1 MASLVQKLVG
11 ISVFAS
17 LPFAEV
23 LAAEFVIQGLSKPLE
38 KNLKYYLMPLAE
50 VPAGS
55 LSVSQLNKLVKSALN
70 PYGYYHSRLRVQRGE
85 NDLIV
90 LDVDAGEVMLV
101 AKSNIAVSG
110 EASNDEDFIELINQV
125 QLKQGQPLL
134 HSEYD
139 TLKRNLISL
148 AQQKGYL
155 DGRFIES
162 SLEVI
167 PSLNQANVNLHY
179 SSGSRYQFG
188 ELFVPS
194 SGIEPARIE
203 AMRTF
208 EWGDDFDSLKLS
220 QYQADLSGTDWFRS
234 VIVKADFEQISN
246 GQEVPI
252 EVLAEP
258 NSRNIVQVGGGYST
272 DLGLRASLNW
282 TKPWYN
288 ARGHS
293 FEAQAYASKPEQS
306 LLLGY
311 KIPTQNVLTDY
322 YGIQFESKH
331 VDYRDTSSFSN
342 DLSFEKHW
350 QLDSDWQSTMHVRYL
365 QERYQQASENNDS
378 QMLLPGVTF
387 SLLDRKNDQ
396 LEIKHRH
403 VYSLEYSDPN
413 FFSDSR
419 LLRIEGNSVLSWDI
433 SEKHK
438 FHFRSN
444 VGINVADALSDIPS
458 SLRFFAGG
466 DGNLRGYGYE
476 SISPRDENG
485 DLMGARYM
493 FTAGLE
499 YQYQVYHQL
508 WLGAFYDVGDAFN
521 DSVDWK
527 SGTGLSLIWNS
538 KYVPVKVDFAYGL
551 DAPQGD
557 QFRVHFSLGTQF

>member
-1 MASLVQKLVG
+1 M
-11 ISVFAS
+11 SVFAS

-311 KIPTQNVLTDY
+311 KIPTQNALTDY

-365 QERYQQASENNDS
+365 QESYRQASENNES
-378 QMLLPGVTF
+378 QLLLPGVTF

-396 LEIKHRH
+396 LEVKHRH

-485 DLMGARYM
+485 DLTGARYM

-499 YQYQVYHQL
+499 YQYQVYRQL

-521 DSVDWK
+521 DKVDWK

-538 KYVPVKVDFAYGL
+538 KYFPVKVDFAYGL

-557 QFRVHFSLGTQF
+557 QFRIHFSLGTQF

>member
-11 ISVFAS
+11 ISVFVFI
-17 LPFAEV
+17 PFGDV
-23 LAAEFVIQGLSKPLE
+23 LAAEFTIQGLSKPLE
-38 KNLKYYLMPLAE
+38 RNLEYHLMPLANTSANDI
-50 VPAGS
+50 P
-55 LSVSQLNKLVKSALN
+55 VSQLSKLVRSALN
-70 PYGYYHSRLRVQRGE
+70 PYGYYHSKLSVQRE
-85 NDLIV
+85 PNDLIV
-90 LDVDAGEVMLV
+90 LDVELGEVVLV
-101 AKSNIAVSG
+101 AKSNIVVSG
-110 EASNDEDFIELINQV
+110 EASNDEDFLGLVNQA

-139 TLKRNLISL
+139 TLKRNLTSL
-148 AQQKGYL
+148 AQKKGYL

-167 PSLNQANVNLHY
+167 PSMNQANVNLHF

-188 ELFVPS
+188 SLSVPT

-203 AMRTF
+203 IMRTF
-208 EWGDDFDSLKLS
+208 ERGDDFDTLKLN
-220 QYQADLSGTDWFRS
+220 QYQANLSETNWFRS
-234 VIVKADFEQISN
+234 VIVKADFDGISN
-246 GQEVPI
+246 NLEVPI
-252 EVLAEP
+252 EVIAEP
-258 NSRNIVQVGGGYST
+258 NARNIVQVGGGYST

-288 ARGHS
+288 TRGHS
-293 FEAQAYASKPEQS
+293 FEAQAYASKAEQS

-485 DLMGARYM
+485 DLTGARYM

>member
-11 ISVFAS
+11 ISIFVFI
-17 LPFAEV
+17 PFGGV
-23 LAAEFVIQGLSKPLE
+23 LAAEFTIQGLSKPLE
-38 KNLKYYLMPLAE
+38 RNLEYYLMPLANTSANDI
-50 VPAGS
+50 P
-55 LSVSQLNKLVKSALN
+55 VSQLSKLVRLALN
-70 PYGYYHSRLRVQRGE
+70 PYGYYHSELNVQRGE
-85 NDLIV
+85 NDLIT

-101 AKSNIAVSG
+101 AKSNIVVSG
-110 EASNDEDFIELINQV
+110 EASNDEGFIELINQAR
-125 QLKQGQPLL
+125 LKQGQPLL

-167 PSLNQANVNLHY
+167 PSLNQAHVNLY
-179 SSGSRYQFG
+179 FSSGPRYQFG
-188 ELFVPS
+188 ELSVLT
-194 SGIEPARIE
+194 SGIETARIE

-208 EWGDDFDSLKLS
+208 ERGDDFDTLKLS
-220 QYQADLSGTDWFRS
+220 QYQADLSSTDWFRS
-234 VIVKADFEQISN
+234 VIVKADFEEISD

-288 ARGHS
+288 KRGHS

-485 DLMGARYM
+485 DLTGARYM

>member
-11 ISVFAS
+11 ISIFVFI
-17 LPFAEV
+17 PFGGV
-23 LAAEFVIQGLSKPLE
+23 LAAEFTIQGLSKPLE
-38 KNLKYYLMPLAE
+38 RNLEYYLMPLANTSANDI
-50 VPAGS
+50 P
-55 LSVSQLNKLVKSALN
+55 VSQLSKLVRLALN
-70 PYGYYHSRLRVQRGE
+70 PYGYYHSELNVQRGE
-85 NDLIV
+85 NDLIT

-101 AKSNIAVSG
+101 AKSNIVVSG
-110 EASNDEDFIELINQV
+110 EASNDEDFIELINQA

-167 PSLNQANVNLHY
+167 PSLNQAHVNLY
-179 SSGSRYQFG
+179 FSSGPRYQFG
-188 ELFVPS
+188 ELSVLT
-194 SGIEPARIE
+194 SGIETARIE

-208 EWGDDFDSLKLS
+208 ERGDDFDTLKLS
-220 QYQADLSGTDWFRS
+220 QYQADLSSTDWFRS
-234 VIVKADFEQISN
+234 VIVKADFEEISD
-246 GQEVPI
+246 GQKVPI
-252 EVLAEP
+252 EVLTEP

-288 ARGHS
+288 KRGHS

-433 SEKHK
+433 SEKQK

-485 DLMGARYM
+485 DLTGARYM

-521 DSVDWK
+521 DKVDWK

-538 KYVPVKVDFAYGL
+538 KYVPVKVDFAYGF

>member
-11 ISVFAS
+11 ISIFVFI
-17 LPFAEV
+17 PFGGV
-23 LAAEFVIQGLSKPLE
+23 LATEFTIQGLSKPLE
-38 KNLKYYLMPLAE
+38 RNLEYYLMPLANISANDI
-50 VPAGS
+50 P
-55 LSVSQLNKLVKSALN
+55 VSQLSKLVRLALN
-70 PYGYYHSRLRVQRGE
+70 PYGYYHSELNVQRGE
-85 NDLIV
+85 NDLIT

-101 AKSNIAVSG
+101 AKSNIVVSG
-110 EASNDEDFIELINQV
+110 EASNDEDFIELINQA

-167 PSLNQANVNLHY
+167 PSLNQAHVNLY
-179 SSGSRYQFG
+179 FSSGPRYQFG
-188 ELFVPS
+188 ELSVLT
-194 SGIEPARIE
+194 SGIETARIE

-208 EWGDDFDSLKLS
+208 ERGDDFDTLKLS
-220 QYQADLSGTDWFRS
+220 QYQADLSSTDWFRS
-234 VIVKADFEQISN
+234 VIVKADFEEISD
-246 GQEVPI
+246 GQKVPI
-252 EVLAEP
+252 EVLTEP

-288 ARGHS
+288 KRGHS

-485 DLMGARYM
+485 DLTGARYM

-499 YQYQVYHQL
+499 YQYQVYRQL

-538 KYVPVKVDFAYGL
+538 KYVPVKVDFAYGF

>member
-11 ISVFAS
+11 ISVFVFI
-17 LPFAEV
+17 PFGDV
-23 LAAEFVIQGLSKPLE
+23 LAAEFTIQGLSKPLE
-38 KNLKYYLMPLAE
+38 RNLEYHLMPLANTSANDI
-50 VPAGS
+50 P
-55 LSVSQLNKLVKSALN
+55 VSQLSKLVRSALN
-70 PYGYYHSRLRVQRGE
+70 PYGYYHSKLSVQRE
-85 NDLIV
+85 PNDLIV
-90 LDVDAGEVMLV
+90 LDVELGEVVLV
-101 AKSNIAVSG
+101 AKSNIVVSG
-110 EASNDEDFIELINQV
+110 EASNDEDFLGLVNQA

-139 TLKRNLISL
+139 TLKRNLTSL
-148 AQQKGYL
+148 AQKKGYL

-167 PSLNQANVNLHY
+167 PSMNQANVNLHF

-188 ELFVPS
+188 SLSVPT

-203 AMRTF
+203 IMRTF
-208 EWGDDFDSLKLS
+208 ERGDDFDILKLN
-220 QYQADLSGTDWFRS
+220 QYQANLSETNWFRS
-234 VIVKADFEQISN
+234 VIVKADFDGISN
-246 GQEVPI
+246 NLEVPI
-252 EVLAEP
+252 EVIAEP
-258 NSRNIVQVGGGYST
+258 NARNIVQVGGGYST

-288 ARGHS
+288 TRGHS
-293 FEAQAYASKPEQS
+293 FETQAYASKAEQS

-485 DLMGARYM
+485 DLTGARYM

>member
-11 ISVFAS
+11 ISIFVFI
-17 LPFAEV
+17 PFGGV
-23 LAAEFVIQGLSKPLE
+23 LAAEFTIQGLSKPLE
-38 KNLKYYLMPLAE
+38 RNLEYYLMPLANTSANDI
-50 VPAGS
+50 P
-55 LSVSQLNKLVKSALN
+55 VSQLSKLVRLALN
-70 PYGYYHSRLRVQRGE
+70 PYGYYHSELNVQRGE
-85 NDLIV
+85 NDLIT

-101 AKSNIAVSG
+101 AKSNIVVSG
-110 EASNDEDFIELINQV
+110 EASNDEDFIELINQA

-139 TLKRNLISL
+139 TLKRNLILL

-167 PSLNQANVNLHY
+167 PSLNQAHVNLY
-179 SSGSRYQFG
+179 FSSGPRYQFG
-188 ELFVPS
+188 ELSVLT
-194 SGIEPARIE
+194 SGIETARIE

-208 EWGDDFDSLKLS
+208 ERGDDFDTLKLS
-220 QYQADLSGTDWFRS
+220 QYQADLSSTDWFRS
-234 VIVKADFEQISN
+234 VIVKADFEEISD
-246 GQEVPI
+246 GQKVPI
-252 EVLAEP
+252 EVLTEP

-288 ARGHS
+288 KRGHS

-485 DLMGARYM
+485 DLTGARYM

>member
-11 ISVFAS
+11 ISVFVFI
-17 LPFAEV
+17 PFGDV
-23 LAAEFVIQGLSKPLE
+23 LAAEFTIQGLSKPLE
-38 KNLKYYLMPLAE
+38 RNLEYHLMPLANTSANDI
-50 VPAGS
+50 P
-55 LSVSQLNKLVKSALN
+55 VSQLSKLVRSALN
-70 PYGYYHSRLRVQRGE
+70 PYGYYHSKLSVQRE
-85 NDLIV
+85 PNDLIV
-90 LDVDAGEVMLV
+90 LDVELGEVVLV
-101 AKSNIAVSG
+101 AKSNIVVSG
-110 EASNDEDFIELINQV
+110 EASNDEDFLGLVNQA

-139 TLKRNLISL
+139 TLKRNLTSF
-148 AQQKGYL
+148 AQKKGYL

-167 PSLNQANVNLHY
+167 PSMNQANVNLHF

-188 ELFVPS
+188 SLSVPT

-203 AMRTF
+203 IMRTF
-208 EWGDDFDSLKLS
+208 ERGDDFDTLKLN
-220 QYQADLSGTDWFRS
+220 QYQANLSETNWFRS
-234 VIVKADFEQISN
+234 VIVKADFDGISN
-246 GQEVPI
+246 NLEVPI
-252 EVLAEP
+252 EVIAEP
-258 NSRNIVQVGGGYST
+258 NARNIVQVGGGYST

-288 ARGHS
+288 TRGHS
-293 FEAQAYASKPEQS
+293 FETQAYASKAEQS

-485 DLMGARYM
+485 DLTGARYM

>member
-11 ISVFAS
+11 ISVLVFI
-17 LPFAEV
+17 PFGDV
-23 LAAEFVIQGLSKPLE
+23 LAAEFTIQGLSKPLE
-38 KNLKYYLMPLAE
+38 RNLEYHLMPLANTSANDI
-50 VPAGS
+50 P
-55 LSVSQLNKLVKSALN
+55 VSQLSKLVRSALN
-70 PYGYYHSRLRVQRGE
+70 PYGYYHSKLSVQRE
-85 NDLIV
+85 PNDLIV
-90 LDVDAGEVMLV
+90 LDVELGEVVLV
-101 AKSNIAVSG
+101 AKSNIVVSG
-110 EASNDEDFIELINQV
+110 EASNDEDFLGLVNQA

-139 TLKRNLISL
+139 TLKRNLTSL
-148 AQQKGYL
+148 AQKKGYL

-167 PSLNQANVNLHY
+167 PSMNQANVNLHF

-188 ELFVPS
+188 SLSVPT

-203 AMRTF
+203 IMRTF
-208 EWGDDFDSLKLS
+208 ERGDDFDTLKLN
-220 QYQADLSGTDWFRS
+220 QYQANLSETNWFRS
-234 VIVKADFEQISN
+234 VIVKADFDGISN
-246 GQEVPI
+246 NLEVPI
-252 EVLAEP
+252 EVIAEP
-258 NSRNIVQVGGGYST
+258 NARNIVQVGGGYST

-288 ARGHS
+288 TRGHS
-293 FEAQAYASKPEQS
+293 FETQAYASKAEQS

-444 VGINVADALSDIPS
+444 VGINIADALSDIPS

-485 DLMGARYM
+485 DLTGARYM

>member
-11 ISVFAS
+11 ISIFVFI
-17 LPFAEV
+17 PFGGV
-23 LAAEFVIQGLSKPLE
+23 LAAEFTIQGLSKPLE
-38 KNLKYYLMPLAE
+38 RNLEYYLMPLANISANDI
-50 VPAGS
+50 P
-55 LSVSQLNKLVKSALN
+55 VSQLSKLVRLALN
-70 PYGYYHSRLRVQRGE
+70 PYGYYHSELNVQRGE
-85 NDLIV
+85 NDLIT

-101 AKSNIAVSG
+101 AKSNIVVSG
-110 EASNDEDFIELINQV
+110 EASNDEDFIELINQA

-167 PSLNQANVNLHY
+167 PSLNQAHVNLY
-179 SSGSRYQFG
+179 FSSGPRYQFG
-188 ELFVPS
+188 ELSVLT
-194 SGIEPARIE
+194 SGIETARIE

-208 EWGDDFDSLKLS
+208 ERGDDFDTLKLS
-220 QYQADLSGTDWFRS
+220 QYQADLSSTDWFRS
-234 VIVKADFEQISN
+234 VIVKADFEEISD
-246 GQEVPI
+246 GQKVPI
-252 EVLAEP
+252 EVLTEP

-288 ARGHS
+288 KRGHS

-485 DLMGARYM
+485 DLTGARYM

>member
-11 ISVFAS
+11 ISVCVFI
-17 LPFAEV
+17 PFGDV
-23 LAAEFVIQGLSKPLE
+23 LAAEFTIQGLSKPLE
-38 KNLKYYLMPLAE
+38 SNLEYYLMPLANTSANDI
-50 VPAGS
+50 P
-55 LSVSQLNKLVKSALN
+55 VSQLRKLVRSALN
-70 PYGYYHSRLRVQRGE
+70 PYGYYHSKLSVQRE
-85 NDLIV
+85 PNDLIL
-90 LDVDAGEVMLV
+90 LDVELGEVVLV
-101 AKSNIAVSG
+101 AKSNIVVSG
-110 EASNDEDFIELINQV
+110 EASNDEDFLELVNQA

-139 TLKRNLISL
+139 TLKRKLTSL
-148 AQQKGYL
+148 AQKKGYL

-167 PSLNQANVNLHY
+167 PSMSQANVNLHF

-188 ELFVPS
+188 TLSIPT

-203 AMRTF
+203 VMRTF
-208 EWGDDFDSLKLS
+208 ERGDGFDTLKLN
-220 QYQADLSGTDWFRS
+220 QYQTNLSETNWFRS
-234 VIVKADFEQISN
+234 VIVKADFDGISN
-246 GQEVPI
+246 TLEVPI
-252 EVLAEP
+252 EVIAEP
-258 NSRNIVQVGGGYST
+258 NARNIVQVGGGYST

-288 ARGHS
+288 TRGHS
-293 FEAQAYASKPEQS
+293 FETQAYASKAEQS

-485 DLMGARYM
+485 DLTGARYM

-499 YQYQVYHQL
+499 YQYQVYHRL

-538 KYVPVKVDFAYGL
+538 KYMPVKVDFAYGL

>member
-11 ISVFAS
+11 ISIFVFI
-17 LPFAEV
+17 PFGGV
-23 LAAEFVIQGLSKPLE
+23 LAAEFTIQGLSKPLE
-38 KNLKYYLMPLAE
+38 RNLEYYLMPLANTSANDI
-50 VPAGS
+50 P
-55 LSVSQLNKLVKSALN
+55 VSQLSKLVRLALN
-70 PYGYYHSRLRVQRGE
+70 PYGYYHSELNVQRGE
-85 NDLIV
+85 NDLIT

-101 AKSNIAVSG
+101 AKSNIVVSG
-110 EASNDEDFIELINQV
+110 EASNDEDFIELINQA
-125 QLKQGQPLL
+125 QFKQGQPLL

-167 PSLNQANVNLHY
+167 PSLNQAHVNLY
-179 SSGSRYQFG
+179 FSSGPRYQFG
-188 ELFVPS
+188 ELSVLT
-194 SGIEPARIE
+194 SGIETARIE

-208 EWGDDFDSLKLS
+208 ERGDDFDTLKLS
-220 QYQADLSGTDWFRS
+220 QYQADLSSTDWFRS
-234 VIVKADFEQISN
+234 VIVKADFEEISD
-246 GQEVPI
+246 GQKVPI
-252 EVLAEP
+252 EVLTEP

-288 ARGHS
+288 KRGHS

-485 DLMGARYM
+485 DLTGARYM

>member
-11 ISVFAS
+11 ISVFVFI
-17 LPFAEV
+17 PFGDV
-23 LAAEFVIQGLSKPLE
+23 LAAEFTIQGLSKPLE
-38 KNLKYYLMPLAE
+38 RNLEYHLMPLANTSANDI
-50 VPAGS
+50 P
-55 LSVSQLNKLVKSALN
+55 VSQLSKLVRSALN
-70 PYGYYHSRLRVQRGE
+70 PYGYYHSKLSVQRE
-85 NDLIV
+85 PNDLIV
-90 LDVDAGEVMLV
+90 LDVELGEVVLV
-101 AKSNIAVSG
+101 AKSNIVVSG
-110 EASNDEDFIELINQV
+110 EASNDEDFLGLVNQA

-139 TLKRNLISL
+139 TLKRNLTSL
-148 AQQKGYL
+148 AQKKGYL

-167 PSLNQANVNLHY
+167 PSMNQANVNLHF

-188 ELFVPS
+188 SLSVPT

-203 AMRTF
+203 IMRTF
-208 EWGDDFDSLKLS
+208 ERGDDFDTLKLN
-220 QYQADLSGTDWFRS
+220 QYQANLSETNWFRS
-234 VIVKADFEQISN
+234 VIVKADFDGISN
-246 GQEVPI
+246 NLEVPI

-258 NSRNIVQVGGGYST
+258 NARNIVQVGGGYST

-288 ARGHS
+288 TRGHS
-293 FEAQAYASKPEQS
+293 FETQAYASKAEQS

-485 DLMGARYM
+485 DLTGARYM

>member
-11 ISVFAS
+11 ISVFVFI
-17 LPFAEV
+17 PFGDV
-23 LAAEFVIQGLSKPLE
+23 LAAEFTIQGLSKPLE
-38 KNLKYYLMPLAE
+38 RNLEYHLMPLANTSANDI
-50 VPAGS
+50 P
-55 LSVSQLNKLVKSALN
+55 VSQLSKLVRSALN
-70 PYGYYHSRLRVQRGE
+70 PYGYYHSKLSVQRE
-85 NDLIV
+85 PNDLIV
-90 LDVDAGEVMLV
+90 LDVELGEVVLV
-101 AKSNIAVSG
+101 AKSNIVVSG
-110 EASNDEDFIELINQV
+110 EASNDEDFLGLVNQA

-139 TLKRNLISL
+139 TLKRNLTSL
-148 AQQKGYL
+148 AQKKGYL

-167 PSLNQANVNLHY
+167 PSMNQANLNLHF

-188 ELFVPS
+188 SLSVPT

-203 AMRTF
+203 IMRTF
-208 EWGDDFDSLKLS
+208 ERGDDFDTLKLN
-220 QYQADLSGTDWFRS
+220 QYQANLSETNWFRS
-234 VIVKADFEQISN
+234 VIVKADFDGISN
-246 GQEVPI
+246 NLEVPI
-252 EVLAEP
+252 EVIAEP
-258 NSRNIVQVGGGYST
+258 NARNIVQVGGGYST

-288 ARGHS
+288 TRGHS
-293 FEAQAYASKPEQS
+293 FETQAYASKAEQS

-444 VGINVADALSDIPS
+444 VGINIADALSDIPS

-485 DLMGARYM
+485 DLTGARYM

>member
-11 ISVFAS
+11 ISIFVFI
-17 LPFAEV
+17 PFGGV
-23 LAAEFVIQGLSKPLE
+23 LAAEFTIQGLSKPLE
-38 KNLKYYLMPLAE
+38 RNLEYYLMPLANTSANDI
-50 VPAGS
+50 P
-55 LSVSQLNKLVKSALN
+55 VSQLSKLVRLALN
-70 PYGYYHSRLRVQRGE
+70 PYGYYHSELNVQRGE
-85 NDLIV
+85 NDFIT

-101 AKSNIAVSG
+101 AKSNIVVSG
-110 EASNDEDFIELINQV
+110 EASNDEDFIELINQA

-167 PSLNQANVNLHY
+167 PSLNQAHVNLY
-179 SSGSRYQFG
+179 FSSGPRYQFG
-188 ELFVPS
+188 ELSVLT
-194 SGIEPARIE
+194 SGIETARIE

-208 EWGDDFDSLKLS
+208 ERGDDFDTLKLS
-220 QYQADLSGTDWFRS
+220 QYQADLSSTDWFRS
-234 VIVKADFEQISN
+234 VIVKADFEEISD
-246 GQEVPI
+246 GQKVPI
-252 EVLAEP
+252 EVLTEP

-288 ARGHS
+288 KRGHS

-485 DLMGARYM
+485 DLTGARYM

>member
-1 MASLVQKLVG
+1 
-11 ISVFAS
+11 
-17 LPFAEV
+17 
-23 LAAEFVIQGLSKPLE
+23 
-38 KNLKYYLMPLAE
+38 MPLANTSANDI
-50 VPAGS
+50 P
-55 LSVSQLNKLVKSALN
+55 VSQLSKLVRSALN
-70 PYGYYHSRLRVQRGE
+70 PYGYYHSKLSVQRE
-85 NDLIV
+85 PNDLIV
-90 LDVDAGEVMLV
+90 LDVELGEVVLV
-101 AKSNIAVSG
+101 AKSNIVVSG
-110 EASNDEDFIELINQV
+110 EASNDEDFLGLVNQA

-139 TLKRNLISL
+139 TLKRNLASL
-148 AQQKGYL
+148 AQKKGYL

-167 PSLNQANVNLHY
+167 PSMNQANVNLHF

-188 ELFVPS
+188 SLSVPT

-203 AMRTF
+203 IMRTF
-208 EWGDDFDSLKLS
+208 ERGDDFDTLKLN
-220 QYQADLSGTDWFRS
+220 QYQANLSETNWFRS
-234 VIVKADFEQISN
+234 VIVKADFDGISN
-246 GQEVPI
+246 NLEVPI
-252 EVLAEP
+252 EVIAEP
-258 NSRNIVQVGGGYST
+258 NARNIVQVGGGYST

-288 ARGHS
+288 TRGHS
-293 FEAQAYASKPEQS
+293 FETQAYASKAEQS

-485 DLMGARYM
+485 DLTGARYM

>member
-1 MASLVQKLVG
+1 MASFVQKLIG

-17 LPFAEV
+17 MPFGDA
-23 LAAEFVIQGLSKPLE
+23 LAAEFAIQGLSKPLE
-38 KNLKYYLMPLAE
+38 KNLEYYLKPLAE
-50 VPAGS
+50 VRADS
-55 LSVSQLNKLVKSALN
+55 LSVSQLSKLVKSALN
-70 PYGYYHSRLRVQRGE
+70 PYGYYHSQLSVRRGE
-85 NDLIV
+85 NDLIM

-101 AKSNIAVSG
+101 AKSNVVVSG
-110 EASNDEDFIELINQV
+110 EANNDQDFIELVNQA

-139 TLKRNLISL
+139 TLKRNLLSL

-155 DGRFIES
+155 DGHFIES
-162 SLEVI
+162 SLEVM
-167 PSLNQANVNLHY
+167 PSLNQSNVNLHF

-188 ELFVPS
+188 DLSVPI

-203 AMRTF
+203 AIRTF
-208 EWGDDFDSLKLS
+208 KWGDDFDTLKLS
-220 QYQADLSGTDWFRS
+220 QYQSDLYGTGWFRS
-234 VIVKADFEQISN
+234 VIVKADFEEISN
-246 GQEVPI
+246 GKEVPI

-258 NSRNIVQVGGGYST
+258 NSRNIVQVGGGYSS

-306 LLLGY
+306 ILLGY

-331 VDYRDTSSFSN
+331 VDYRDTSSFLN

-365 QERYQQASENNDS
+365 QENYRQASENNES
-378 QMLLPGVTF
+378 QLLLPGVTF
-387 SLLDRKNDQ
+387 SLLDRKNEQ
-396 LEIKHRH
+396 LEVKHRH

-444 VGINVADALSDIPS
+444 VGINVADTLSDIPS

-485 DLMGARYM
+485 DLTGARYM

-499 YQYQVYHQL
+499 YQYQVYRQL

-521 DSVDWK
+521 DNVDWK

-551 DAPQGD
+551 HAPQGD
-557 QFRVHFSLGTQF
+557 QFRIHFSLGTQF

>member
-1 MASLVQKLVG
+1 MSVLVF
-11 ISVFAS
+11 I
-17 LPFAEV
+17 PFGDV
-23 LAAEFVIQGLSKPLE
+23 LAAEFTIQGLSKPLE
-38 KNLKYYLMPLAE
+38 RNLEYHLMPLANTSANDI
-50 VPAGS
+50 P
-55 LSVSQLNKLVKSALN
+55 VSQLSKLVRSALN
-70 PYGYYHSRLRVQRGE
+70 PYGYYHSKLSVQRE
-85 NDLIV
+85 PNDLIV
-90 LDVDAGEVMLV
+90 LDVELGEVVLV
-101 AKSNIAVSG
+101 AKSNIVVSG
-110 EASNDEDFIELINQV
+110 EASNDEDFLGLVNQA

-139 TLKRNLISL
+139 TLKRNLTSL
-148 AQQKGYL
+148 AQKKGYL

-167 PSLNQANVNLHY
+167 PSMNQANVNLHF

-188 ELFVPS
+188 SLSVPT

-203 AMRTF
+203 IMRTF
-208 EWGDDFDSLKLS
+208 ERGDDFDTLKLN
-220 QYQADLSGTDWFRS
+220 QYQANLSETNWFRS
-234 VIVKADFEQISN
+234 VIVKADFDGISN
-246 GQEVPI
+246 NLEVPI
-252 EVLAEP
+252 EVIAEP
-258 NSRNIVQVGGGYST
+258 NARNIVQVGGGYST

-288 ARGHS
+288 TRGHS
-293 FEAQAYASKPEQS
+293 FETQAYASKAEQS

-444 VGINVADALSDIPS
+444 VGINVADDLSDIPS

-485 DLMGARYM
+485 DLTGARYM

>member
-11 ISVFAS
+11 ISIFVFI
-17 LPFAEV
+17 PFGGV
-23 LAAEFVIQGLSKPLE
+23 LAAEFTIQGLSKPLE
-38 KNLKYYLMPLAE
+38 RNLEYYLMPLANTSANDI
-50 VPAGS
+50 P
-55 LSVSQLNKLVKSALN
+55 VSQLSKLVRSALN
-70 PYGYYHSRLRVQRGE
+70 PYGYYHSKLSVQRE
-85 NDLIV
+85 PNDLIV
-90 LDVDAGEVMLV
+90 LDVELGEVVLV
-101 AKSNIAVSG
+101 AKSNIVVSG
-110 EASNDEDFIELINQV
+110 EASNDEDFLELVNQA

-139 TLKRNLISL
+139 TLKRNLTSL

-167 PSLNQANVNLHY
+167 PSMNQANVNLRF
-179 SSGSRYQFG
+179 SSGPRYQFG
-188 ELFVPS
+188 ELSVLT
-194 SGIEPARIE
+194 SGIETARIE

-208 EWGDDFDSLKLS
+208 ERGDDFDTLKLS
-220 QYQADLSGTDWFRS
+220 QYQADLSSTDWFRS
-234 VIVKADFEQISN
+234 VIVKADFEEISD
-246 GQEVPI
+246 GQKVPI
-252 EVLAEP
+252 EVLTEP

-288 ARGHS
+288 KRGHS

-485 DLMGARYM
+485 DLTGARYM

>member
-11 ISVFAS
+11 ISIFVFI
-17 LPFAEV
+17 PFGGV
-23 LAAEFVIQGLSKPLE
+23 LAAEFTIQGLSKPLE
-38 KNLKYYLMPLAE
+38 RNLEYYLMPLADTSANDI
-50 VPAGS
+50 P
-55 LSVSQLNKLVKSALN
+55 VSQLSKLVRLALN
-70 PYGYYHSRLRVQRGE
+70 PYGYYHSELNVQRGE
-85 NDLIV
+85 NDLIT

-101 AKSNIAVSG
+101 AKSNIVVSG
-110 EASNDEDFIELINQV
+110 EASNDEDFIELINQA

-167 PSLNQANVNLHY
+167 PSLNQAHVNLY
-179 SSGSRYQFG
+179 FSSGPRYQFG
-188 ELFVPS
+188 ELSVLT
-194 SGIEPARIE
+194 SGIETARIE

-208 EWGDDFDSLKLS
+208 ERGDDFDTLKLS
-220 QYQADLSGTDWFRS
+220 QYQADLSSTDWFRS
-234 VIVKADFEQISN
+234 VIVKADFEEISD
-246 GQEVPI
+246 GQKVPI
-252 EVLAEP
+252 EVLTEP

-288 ARGHS
+288 KRGHS

-485 DLMGARYM
+485 DLTGARYM

>member
-11 ISVFAS
+11 ISIFVFI
-17 LPFAEV
+17 PFGGV
-23 LAAEFVIQGLSKPLE
+23 LAAEFTIQGLSKPLE
-38 KNLKYYLMPLAE
+38 RNLEYYLMPLANTSANDI
-50 VPAGS
+50 P
-55 LSVSQLNKLVKSALN
+55 VSQLSKLVRLALN
-70 PYGYYHSRLRVQRGE
+70 PYGYYHSELNVQRGE
-85 NDLIV
+85 NDLIT

-101 AKSNIAVSG
+101 AKSNIVVSG
-110 EASNDEDFIELINQV
+110 EASNDEDFIELINQA

-167 PSLNQANVNLHY
+167 PSLNQAHVNLY
-179 SSGSRYQFG
+179 FSSGPRYQFG
-188 ELFVPS
+188 ELSVLT
-194 SGIEPARIE
+194 SGIETARIE

-208 EWGDDFDSLKLS
+208 ERGDDFDTLKLS
-220 QYQADLSGTDWFRS
+220 QYQADLSSTDWFRS
-234 VIVKADFEQISN
+234 VIVKADFEEISD
-246 GQEVPI
+246 GQKVPI
-252 EVLAEP
+252 EVLTEP

-288 ARGHS
+288 KRGHS

-387 SLLDRKNDQ
+387 SLLDRKNEQ

-485 DLMGARYM
+485 DLTGARYM

>member
-11 ISVFAS
+11 ISVFVFI
-17 LPFAEV
+17 PFGDV
-23 LAAEFVIQGLSKPLE
+23 LAAEFTIQGLSKPLE
-38 KNLKYYLMPLAE
+38 RNLEYHLMPLANTSANDI
-50 VPAGS
+50 P
-55 LSVSQLNKLVKSALN
+55 VSQLSKLVRSALN
-70 PYGYYHSRLRVQRGE
+70 PYGYYHSKLSVQRE
-85 NDLIV
+85 PNDLIV
-90 LDVDAGEVMLV
+90 LDVELGEVVLV
-101 AKSNIAVSG
+101 AKSNIVVSG
-110 EASNDEDFIELINQV
+110 EASNDEDFLGLVNQA

-139 TLKRNLISL
+139 TLKRNLTSL
-148 AQQKGYL
+148 AQKKGYL

-167 PSLNQANVNLHY
+167 PSMNQANVNLHF

-188 ELFVPS
+188 SLSVPT

-203 AMRTF
+203 IMRTF
-208 EWGDDFDSLKLS
+208 ERGDDFDTLKLN
-220 QYQADLSGTDWFRS
+220 QYQANLSETNWFRS
-234 VIVKADFEQISN
+234 VIVKADFDGISN
-246 GQEVPI
+246 NLEVPI
-252 EVLAEP
+252 EVIAEP
-258 NSRNIVQVGGGYST
+258 NARNIVQVGGGYST

-288 ARGHS
+288 TRGHS
-293 FEAQAYASKPEQS
+293 FETQAYASKAEQS

-311 KIPTQNVLTDY
+311 KIPTQNALTDY

-485 DLMGARYM
+485 DLTGARYM

>member
-1 MASLVQKLVG
+1 M
-11 ISVFAS
+11 
-17 LPFAEV
+17 PFGDA
-23 LAAEFVIQGLSKPLE
+23 LAAEFAIQGLSKPLE
-38 KNLKYYLMPLAE
+38 KNLEYYLMPLAE
-50 VPAGS
+50 VRADS
-55 LSVSQLNKLVKSALN
+55 LSVSQLSKLVKSALN
-70 PYGYYHSRLRVQRGE
+70 PYGYYHSQLSVRRGE
-85 NDLIV
+85 NDLIM

-101 AKSNIAVSG
+101 AKSNVVVSG
-110 EASNDEDFIELINQV
+110 EANNDQDFIELVNQA

-155 DGRFIES
+155 DGHFIES
-162 SLEVI
+162 SLEVM
-167 PSLNQANVNLHY
+167 PSLNQANVNLHF

-188 ELFVPS
+188 DLSVPI

-203 AMRTF
+203 AIRTF
-208 EWGDDFDSLKLS
+208 KWGDDFDTLKLS
-220 QYQADLSGTDWFRS
+220 QYQSDLYGTGWFRR
-234 VIVKADFEQISN
+234 VIVKADFEEISN
-246 GQEVPI
+246 SQEVPI

-331 VDYRDTSSFSN
+331 VDYRDTSSFFN
-342 DLSFEKHW
+342 DLLFEKHW

-365 QERYQQASENNDS
+365 QENYRQASENNES
-378 QMLLPGVTF
+378 QLLLPGVTF

-396 LEIKHRH
+396 LEVNHRH

-444 VGINVADALSDIPS
+444 VGINVADTLSDIPS

-485 DLMGARYM
+485 DLTGARYM

-499 YQYQVYHQL
+499 YQYQVYRQL

-521 DSVDWK
+521 DNVDWK

>member
-11 ISVFAS
+11 ISVFVFI
-17 LPFAEV
+17 PFGDV
-23 LAAEFVIQGLSKPLE
+23 LAAEFTIQGLSKPLE
-38 KNLKYYLMPLAE
+38 RNLEYHLMPLANTSANDI
-50 VPAGS
+50 P
-55 LSVSQLNKLVKSALN
+55 VSQLSKLVRSALN
-70 PYGYYHSRLRVQRGE
+70 PYGYYHSKLSVQRE
-85 NDLIV
+85 PNDLIV
-90 LDVDAGEVMLV
+90 LDVELGEVVLV
-101 AKSNIAVSG
+101 AKSNIVVSG
-110 EASNDEDFIELINQV
+110 EASNDEDFLGLVNQA

-139 TLKRNLISL
+139 TLKRNLTSL
-148 AQQKGYL
+148 AQKKGYL

-167 PSLNQANVNLHY
+167 PSMNQANVNLHF

-188 ELFVPS
+188 SLSVPT

-203 AMRTF
+203 IMRTF
-208 EWGDDFDSLKLS
+208 ERGDDFDTLKLN
-220 QYQADLSGTDWFRS
+220 QYQANLSETNWFRS
-234 VIVKADFEQISN
+234 VIVKADFDGISN
-246 GQEVPI
+246 NLEVPI
-252 EVLAEP
+252 EVIAES
-258 NSRNIVQVGGGYST
+258 NARNIVQVGGGYST

-288 ARGHS
+288 TRGHS
-293 FEAQAYASKPEQS
+293 FETQAYASKAEQS

-485 DLMGARYM
+485 DLTGARYM

>member
-11 ISVFAS
+11 ISVFVFI
-17 LPFAEV
+17 PFGDV
-23 LAAEFVIQGLSKPLE
+23 LAAEFTIQGLSKPLE
-38 KNLKYYLMPLAE
+38 RNLEYHLMPLANTSANDI
-50 VPAGS
+50 P
-55 LSVSQLNKLVKSALN
+55 VSQLSKLVRSALN
-70 PYGYYHSRLRVQRGE
+70 PYGYYHSKLSVQRE
-85 NDLIV
+85 PNDLIV
-90 LDVDAGEVMLV
+90 LDVELGEVVLV
-101 AKSNIAVSG
+101 AKSNIVVSG
-110 EASNDEDFIELINQV
+110 EASNDEDFLGLVNQA

-139 TLKRNLISL
+139 TLKRNLTSL
-148 AQQKGYL
+148 AQKKGYL

-167 PSLNQANVNLHY
+167 PSMNQANVNLHF

-188 ELFVPS
+188 LLSVPT

-203 AMRTF
+203 IMRTF
-208 EWGDDFDSLKLS
+208 ERGDDFDTLKLN
-220 QYQADLSGTDWFRS
+220 QYQANLSETNWFRS
-234 VIVKADFEQISN
+234 VIVKADFDGISN
-246 GQEVPI
+246 NLEVPI
-252 EVLAEP
+252 EVIAEP
-258 NSRNIVQVGGGYST
+258 NARNIVQVGGGYST

-288 ARGHS
+288 TRGHS
-293 FEAQAYASKPEQS
+293 FETQAYASKAEQS

>member
-11 ISVFAS
+11 ISIFVFI
-17 LPFAEV
+17 PFGGV
-23 LAAEFVIQGLSKPLE
+23 LAAEFTIQGLSKPLE
-38 KNLKYYLMPLAE
+38 RNLEYYLMPLANTSANDI
-50 VPAGS
+50 P
-55 LSVSQLNKLVKSALN
+55 VSQLSKLVRLALN
-70 PYGYYHSRLRVQRGE
+70 PYGYYHSELNVQRGE
-85 NDLIV
+85 NDLIT

-101 AKSNIAVSG
+101 AKSNIVVSG
-110 EASNDEDFIELINQV
+110 EASNDEDFIELINQA

-167 PSLNQANVNLHY
+167 PSLNQAHVNLY
-179 SSGSRYQFG
+179 FSSGPRYQFG
-188 ELFVPS
+188 ELSVLT
-194 SGIEPARIE
+194 SGIETARIE

-208 EWGDDFDSLKLS
+208 ERGDDFDTLKLS
-220 QYQADLSGTDWFRS
+220 QYQADLSSTDWFRS
-234 VIVKADFEQISN
+234 VIVKADFEEISD
-246 GQEVPI
+246 GQKVPI
-252 EVLAEP
+252 EVLTEP
-258 NSRNIVQVGGGYST
+258 SSRNIVQVGGGYST

-485 DLMGARYM
+485 DLTGARYM

>member
-11 ISVFAS
+11 ISIFVFI
-17 LPFAEV
+17 PFGGV
-23 LAAEFVIQGLSKPLE
+23 LAAEFTIQGLSKPLE
-38 KNLKYYLMPLAE
+38 RNLEYYLMPLANISANDI
-50 VPAGS
+50 P
-55 LSVSQLNKLVKSALN
+55 VSQLSKLVRLALN
-70 PYGYYHSRLRVQRGE
+70 PYGYYHSELNVQRGE
-85 NDLIV
+85 NDLIT

-101 AKSNIAVSG
+101 AKSNIVVSG
-110 EASNDEDFIELINQV
+110 EASNDEDFIELINQA

-167 PSLNQANVNLHY
+167 PSLNQAHVNLY
-179 SSGSRYQFG
+179 FSSGPRYQFG
-188 ELFVPS
+188 ELSVLT
-194 SGIEPARIE
+194 SGIETARIE

-208 EWGDDFDSLKLS
+208 ERGDDFDTLKLS
-220 QYQADLSGTDWFRS
+220 QYQADLSSTDWFRS
-234 VIVKADFEQISN
+234 VIVKADFEEISD
-246 GQEVPI
+246 GQKVPI
-252 EVLAEP
+252 EVLTEP

-288 ARGHS
+288 KRGHS

-485 DLMGARYM
+485 DLTGARYM

-499 YQYQVYHQL
+499 YQYQVYRQL

-538 KYVPVKVDFAYGL
+538 KYVPVKVDFAYGF

>member
-11 ISVFAS
+11 ISIFVFI
-17 LPFAEV
+17 PFGGV
-23 LAAEFVIQGLSKPLE
+23 LAAEFTIQGLSKPLE
-38 KNLKYYLMPLAE
+38 RNLEYYLMPLANTSANDI
-50 VPAGS
+50 P
-55 LSVSQLNKLVKSALN
+55 VSQLSKLVRLALN
-70 PYGYYHSRLRVQRGE
+70 PYGYYHSELNVQRGE
-85 NDLIV
+85 NDLIT

-101 AKSNIAVSG
+101 AKSNIVVSG
-110 EASNDEDFIELINQV
+110 EASNDEDFIELINQA

-167 PSLNQANVNLHY
+167 PSLNQAHVNLY
-179 SSGSRYQFG
+179 FSSGPRYQFG
-188 ELFVPS
+188 ELSVLT
-194 SGIEPARIE
+194 SGIETARIE

-208 EWGDDFDSLKLS
+208 ERGDDFDTLKLS
-220 QYQADLSGTDWFRS
+220 QYQADLSSTDWFRS
-234 VIVKADFEQISN
+234 VIVKADFEEISD
-246 GQEVPI
+246 GQKVPI
-252 EVLAEP
+252 EVLTEP

-288 ARGHS
+288 KRGHS

-350 QLDSDWQSTMHVRYL
+350 QIDSDWQSTMHVRYL

-485 DLMGARYM
+485 DLTGARYM

-538 KYVPVKVDFAYGL
+538 KYVPVKVDFAYGF

>member
-1 MASLVQKLVG
+1 
-11 ISVFAS
+11 
-17 LPFAEV
+17 
-23 LAAEFVIQGLSKPLE
+23 
-38 KNLKYYLMPLAE
+38 MPLANTSANDI
-50 VPAGS
+50 P
-55 LSVSQLNKLVKSALN
+55 VSQLSKLVRSALN
-70 PYGYYHSRLRVQRGE
+70 PYGYYHSKLSVQRE
-85 NDLIV
+85 PNDLIV
-90 LDVDAGEVMLV
+90 LDVELGEVVLV
-101 AKSNIAVSG
+101 AKSNIVVSG
-110 EASNDEDFIELINQV
+110 EASNDEDFLGLVNQA

-139 TLKRNLISL
+139 TLKRNLTSL
-148 AQQKGYL
+148 AQKKGYL

-167 PSLNQANVNLHY
+167 PSMNQANVNLHF

-188 ELFVPS
+188 SLSVPT

-203 AMRTF
+203 IMRTF
-208 EWGDDFDSLKLS
+208 ERGDDFDTLKLN
-220 QYQADLSGTDWFRS
+220 QYQANLSETNWFRS
-234 VIVKADFEQISN
+234 VIVKADFDGISN
-246 GQEVPI
+246 NLEVPI
-252 EVLAEP
+252 EVIAEP
-258 NSRNIVQVGGGYST
+258 NARNIVQVGGGYST

-288 ARGHS
+288 TRGHS
-293 FEAQAYASKPEQS
+293 FETQAYASKAEQS

-485 DLMGARYM
+485 DLTGARYM

-527 SGTGLSLIWNS
+527 NGTGLSLIWNS

>member
-1 MASLVQKLVG
+1 M
-11 ISVFAS
+11 
-17 LPFAEV
+17 PFGDA
-23 LAAEFVIQGLSKPLE
+23 LAAEFAIQGLSKPLE
-38 KNLKYYLMPLAE
+38 KNLEYYLKPLAE
-50 VPAGS
+50 VRADS
-55 LSVSQLNKLVKSALN
+55 LSVSQLSKLVKSALN
-70 PYGYYHSRLRVQRGE
+70 PYGYYHSQLSVRRGE
-85 NDLIV
+85 NDLIM

-101 AKSNIAVSG
+101 AKSNVVVSG
-110 EASNDEDFIELINQV
+110 EANNDQDFIELVNQA

-139 TLKRNLISL
+139 TLKRNLLSL

-155 DGRFIES
+155 DGHFIES
-162 SLEVI
+162 SLEVM
-167 PSLNQANVNLHY
+167 PSLNQSNVNLHF

-188 ELFVPS
+188 DLSVPI

-203 AMRTF
+203 AIRTF
-208 EWGDDFDSLKLS
+208 KWGDDFDTLKLS
-220 QYQADLSGTDWFRS
+220 QYQSDLYGTGWFRS
-234 VIVKADFEQISN
+234 VIVKADFEEISN
-246 GQEVPI
+246 GKEVPI

-258 NSRNIVQVGGGYST
+258 NSRNIVQVGGGYSS

-306 LLLGY
+306 ILLGY

-331 VDYRDTSSFSN
+331 VDYRDTSSFLN

-365 QERYQQASENNDS
+365 QENYRQASENNES
-378 QMLLPGVTF
+378 QLLLPGVTF
-387 SLLDRKNDQ
+387 SLLDRKNEQ
-396 LEIKHRH
+396 LEVKHRH

-444 VGINVADALSDIPS
+444 VGINVADTLSDIPS

-485 DLMGARYM
+485 DLTGARYM

-499 YQYQVYHQL
+499 YQYQVYRQL

-521 DSVDWK
+521 DNVDWK

-551 DAPQGD
+551 HAPQGD
-557 QFRVHFSLGTQF
+557 QFRIHFSLGTQF

>member
-11 ISVFAS
+11 ISIFVFI
-17 LPFAEV
+17 PFGGV
-23 LAAEFVIQGLSKPLE
+23 LAAEFTIQGLSKPLE
-38 KNLKYYLMPLAE
+38 RNLEYYLMPLANTSANDI
-50 VPAGS
+50 P
-55 LSVSQLNKLVKSALN
+55 VSQLSKLVRLALN
-70 PYGYYHSRLRVQRGE
+70 PYGYYHSELNVQRGE
-85 NDLIV
+85 NDLIT

-101 AKSNIAVSG
+101 AKSNIVVSG
-110 EASNDEDFIELINQV
+110 EASNDEDFIELINQA

-167 PSLNQANVNLHY
+167 PSLNQAHVNLY
-179 SSGSRYQFG
+179 FSSGPRYQFG
-188 ELFVPS
+188 ELSVLT
-194 SGIEPARIE
+194 SGIETARIE

-208 EWGDDFDSLKLS
+208 ERGDDFDTLKLS
-220 QYQADLSGTDWFRS
+220 QYQADLSSTDWFRS
-234 VIVKADFEQISN
+234 VIVKADFEEISD
-246 GQEVPI
+246 GQKVPI
-252 EVLAEP
+252 EVLTEP

-288 ARGHS
+288 KRGHS

-485 DLMGARYM
+485 DLTGARYM

-538 KYVPVKVDFAYGL
+538 KYVPVKVDFAYGF

>member
-11 ISVFAS
+11 ISVFVFI
-17 LPFAEV
+17 PFGDV
-23 LAAEFVIQGLSKPLE
+23 LAAEFTIQGLSKPLE
-38 KNLKYYLMPLAE
+38 RNLEYHLMPLANTSANDI
-50 VPAGS
+50 P
-55 LSVSQLNKLVKSALN
+55 VSQLSKLVRSALN
-70 PYGYYHSRLRVQRGE
+70 PYGYYHSKLSVQRE
-85 NDLIV
+85 PNDLIV
-90 LDVDAGEVMLV
+90 LDVELGEVVLV
-101 AKSNIAVSG
+101 AKSNIVVSG
-110 EASNDEDFIELINQV
+110 EASNDEDFLGLVNQA

-139 TLKRNLISL
+139 TLKRNLTSL
-148 AQQKGYL
+148 AQKKGYL

-167 PSLNQANVNLHY
+167 PSMNQANVNLHF

-188 ELFVPS
+188 SLSVPT

-203 AMRTF
+203 IMRTF
-208 EWGDDFDSLKLS
+208 ERGDDFDTLKLN
-220 QYQADLSGTDWFRS
+220 QYQANLSETNWFRS
-234 VIVKADFEQISN
+234 VIVKADFDGISN
-246 GQEVPI
+246 NLEVPI
-252 EVLAEP
+252 EVIAEP
-258 NSRNIVQVGGGYST
+258 NARNIVQVGGGYST

-288 ARGHS
+288 TRGHS
-293 FEAQAYASKPEQS
+293 FETQAYASKAEQS

-396 LEIKHRH
+396 VEIKHRH

-485 DLMGARYM
+485 DLTGARYM

>member
-11 ISVFAS
+11 ISVFVFI
-17 LPFAEV
+17 PFGDV
-23 LAAEFVIQGLSKPLE
+23 LAAEFTIQGLSKPLE
-38 KNLKYYLMPLAE
+38 RNLEYHLMPLANTSANDI
-50 VPAGS
+50 P
-55 LSVSQLNKLVKSALN
+55 VSQLSKLVRSALN
-70 PYGYYHSRLRVQRGE
+70 PYGYYHSKLSVQRE
-85 NDLIV
+85 PNDLIV
-90 LDVDAGEVMLV
+90 LDVELGEVVLV
-101 AKSNIAVSG
+101 AKSNIVVSG
-110 EASNDEDFIELINQV
+110 EASNDEDFLGLVNQA

-139 TLKRNLISL
+139 TLKRNLTSL
-148 AQQKGYL
+148 AQKKGYL

-167 PSLNQANVNLHY
+167 PSMNQANVNLHF

-188 ELFVPS
+188 SLSVPT

-203 AMRTF
+203 IMRTF
-208 EWGDDFDSLKLS
+208 ERGDDFDTLKLN
-220 QYQADLSGTDWFRS
+220 QYQANLSETNWFRS
-234 VIVKADFEQISN
+234 VIVKADFDGISN
-246 GQEVPI
+246 NLEVPI
-252 EVLAEP
+252 EVIAEP
-258 NSRNIVQVGGGYST
+258 NARNIVQVGGGYST

-288 ARGHS
+288 TRGHS
-293 FEAQAYASKPEQS
+293 FETQAYASKAEQS

-311 KIPTQNVLTDY
+311 KIPTQNVLTDF

-485 DLMGARYM
+485 DLTGARYM

-527 SGTGLSLIWNS
+527 NGTGLSLIWNS

>member
-11 ISVFAS
+11 ISVFAFI
-17 LPFAEV
+17 PFGDV
-23 LAAEFVIQGLSKPLE
+23 LAAEFTIQGLSKPLE
-38 KNLKYYLMPLAE
+38 RNLEYYLMPLADTSANDI
-50 VPAGS
+50 P
-55 LSVSQLNKLVKSALN
+55 VSQLSKLVKSALN
-70 PYGYYHSRLRVQRGE
+70 PYGYYHSKLSVQRE
-85 NDLIV
+85 ANELIV
-90 LDVDAGEVMLV
+90 LDVELGEVVLV
-101 AKSNIAVSG
+101 AKSNIVVSG
-110 EASNDEDFIELINQV
+110 EASNDEDFLELVNQA

-139 TLKRNLISL
+139 TLKRNLTSL

-167 PSLNQANVNLHY
+167 PSMNQANVNLHF

-188 ELFVPS
+188 ELSVPT

-208 EWGDDFDSLKLS
+208 EWGDDFDTVKLS

-234 VIVKADFEQISN
+234 VIVKADFEEISD

-288 ARGHS
+288 KRGHS

-350 QLDSDWQSTMHVRYL
+350 QLDSDWQSTLHVRYL
-365 QERYQQASENNDS
+365 QESYQQASENNDS

-396 LEIKHRH
+396 LEVKHRH

-419 LLRIEGNSVLSWDI
+419 LLRIEGNSMLSWDI
-433 SEKHK
+433 SEKQK

-485 DLMGARYM
+485 DLTGARYM

-521 DSVDWK
+521 DKVDWK

-538 KYVPVKVDFAYGL
+538 KYVPVKVDFAYGF
-551 DAPQGD
+551 DAPHGD
-557 QFRVHFSLGTQF
+557 QFRIHFSLGTQF

>member
-1 MASLVQKLVG
+1 MTSLVQKLVG
-11 ISVFAS
+11 ISVFAFI
-17 LPFAEV
+17 PFGDV
-23 LAAEFVIQGLSKPLE
+23 LTAEFTIQGLSKPLE
-38 KNLKYYLMPLAE
+38 RNLEYYLMPLANTSANDI
-50 VPAGS
+50 P
-55 LSVSQLNKLVKSALN
+55 VSQLSKLVRLALN
-70 PYGYYHSRLRVQRGE
+70 PYGYYHSELNVQRGE
-85 NDLIV
+85 NDLIT

-101 AKSNIAVSG
+101 AKSNIVVSG
-110 EASNDEDFIELINQV
+110 EASNDEDFIELINQA

-167 PSLNQANVNLHY
+167 PSMNQAHVNLHF

-188 ELFVPS
+188 ELSVLT
-194 SGIEPARIE
+194 SGIETARIE

-208 EWGDDFDSLKLS
+208 ERGDDFDTLKLS

-234 VIVKADFEQISN
+234 VIVKADFEEISD

-272 DLGLRASLNW
+272 DWGLRASLNW

-288 ARGHS
+288 KRGHS

-342 DLSFEKHW
+342 DLSLEKHW

-365 QERYQQASENNDS
+365 QESYRQASENNES
-378 QMLLPGVTF
+378 QLLLPGVTF

-396 LEIKHRH
+396 LEVKHRH
-403 VYSLEYSDPN
+403 VYSLEYSDTN

-444 VGINVADALSDIPS
+444 VGINVADTLSDIPS

-485 DLMGARYM
+485 DLTGARYM
-493 FTAGLE
+493 FTAALE
-499 YQYQVYHQL
+499 YQYQVCRQL

-538 KYVPVKVDFAYGL
+538 KYVPVKVDFAYGF

>member
-11 ISVFAS
+11 ISIFVFI
-17 LPFAEV
+17 PFGGV
-23 LAAEFVIQGLSKPLE
+23 LAAEFTIQGLSKPLE
-38 KNLKYYLMPLAE
+38 RNLEYYLMPLANTSANDI
-50 VPAGS
+50 P
-55 LSVSQLNKLVKSALN
+55 VSQLSKLVRLALN
-70 PYGYYHSRLRVQRGE
+70 PYGYYHSELNVQRGE
-85 NDLIV
+85 NDLIT

-101 AKSNIAVSG
+101 AKSNIVVSG
-110 EASNDEDFIELINQV
+110 EASNDEDFIELINQA

-167 PSLNQANVNLHY
+167 PSLNQAHVNLY
-179 SSGSRYQFG
+179 FSSGPRYQFG
-188 ELFVPS
+188 ELSVLT
-194 SGIEPARIE
+194 SGIETARIE

-208 EWGDDFDSLKLS
+208 ERGDDFDTLKLS
-220 QYQADLSGTDWFRS
+220 QYQADLSSTDWFRS
-234 VIVKADFEQISN
+234 VIVKADFEEISD
-246 GQEVPI
+246 GQKVPI
-252 EVLAEP
+252 EVLTEP

-288 ARGHS
+288 TRGHS
-293 FEAQAYASKPEQS
+293 FETQAYASKAEQS

-485 DLMGARYM
+485 DLTGARYM

>member
-11 ISVFAS
+11 ISIFVFI
-17 LPFAEV
+17 PFGGV
-23 LAAEFVIQGLSKPLE
+23 LAAEFTIQGLSKPLE
-38 KNLKYYLMPLAE
+38 RNLEYYLMPLANTSANDI
-50 VPAGS
+50 P
-55 LSVSQLNKLVKSALN
+55 VSQLSKLVRLALN
-70 PYGYYHSRLRVQRGE
+70 PYGYYHSELNVQRGE
-85 NDLIV
+85 NDLIT

-101 AKSNIAVSG
+101 AKSNIVVSG
-110 EASNDEDFIELINQV
+110 EASNDEDFIELINQA

-167 PSLNQANVNLHY
+167 PSLNQAHVNLY
-179 SSGSRYQFG
+179 FSSGPRYQFG
-188 ELFVPS
+188 ELSVLT
-194 SGIEPARIE
+194 SGIETARIE

-208 EWGDDFDSLKLS
+208 ERGDDFDTLKLS
-220 QYQADLSGTDWFRS
+220 QYQADLSSTDWFRS
-234 VIVKADFEQISN
+234 VIVKADFEEISD
-246 GQEVPI
+246 GQKVPI
-252 EVLAEP
+252 EVLTEP

-288 ARGHS
+288 KRGHS

-350 QLDSDWQSTMHVRYL
+350 QLDSDWQSTLHVRYL
-365 QERYQQASENNDS
+365 QESYQQASENNDS

-396 LEIKHRH
+396 LEVKHRH

-419 LLRIEGNSVLSWDI
+419 LLRIEGNSMLSWDI
-433 SEKHK
+433 SEKQK

-485 DLMGARYM
+485 DLTGARYM

-521 DSVDWK
+521 DKVDWK

-538 KYVPVKVDFAYGL
+538 KYVPVKVDFAYGF